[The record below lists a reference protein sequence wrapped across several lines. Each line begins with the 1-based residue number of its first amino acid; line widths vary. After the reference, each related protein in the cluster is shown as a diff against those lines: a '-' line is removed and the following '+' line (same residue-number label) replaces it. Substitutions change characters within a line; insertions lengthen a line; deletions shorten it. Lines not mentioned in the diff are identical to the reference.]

1 MLRTIIHYEKFE
13 LLKHPLCDLFL
24 HLKWKRAHVLYYV
37 VKAIHILFTIL
48 VVCYSLVYHGELG
61 HQPGENYFFRNCSN
75 ESVGPYYGDND
86 TMITTILTNTT
97 ILKERI
103 PCDYWR
109 FVPILI
115 SIISFILLLMH
126 TTKVFQNRHSF
137 DWSLTREYITE
148 DILPL
153 LAVLLFVISH
163 VGFGFQREGADANY
177 SIKFHRSIA
186 GLLVLVCCHS
196 MAYTMSRDSE
206 NAIFVEM
213 MFKLCLI
220 SVKKTFKC
228 RSNDVQMTFK

>member
-1 MLRTIIHYEKFE
+1 
-13 LLKHPLCDLFL
+13 
-24 HLKWKRAHVLYYV
+24 
-37 VKAIHILFTIL
+37 
-48 VVCYSLVYHGELG
+48 
-61 HQPGENYFFRNCSN
+61 
-75 ESVGPYYGDND
+75 
-86 TMITTILTNTT
+86 
-97 ILKERI
+97 
-103 PCDYWR
+103 
-109 FVPILI
+109 
-115 SIISFILLLMH
+115 MH

-163 VGFGFQREGADANY
+163 VGFGFGNQGDDATY

-213 MFKLCLI
+213 MFKIMGNLCKFLVSYIWLFVGWFAAFHVVMGLTTIKLEQSSFRDIFSAFAKTVTMFTGDLGFETQGGFNSLTSFETEDWYSVMIWFLYIFFIYEMSVVLMNQLI
-220 SVKKTFKC
+220 GLAITNIQELAEDADGLRLVPAVATEATIFGI
-228 RSNDVQMTFK
+228 